1 MHCDRGHEDVF
12 YIAIVMC
19 SCLPPPPQPTG
30 LPRNPAYLMGPGKA
44 AVASEDITCSDLGLA
59 ILRDKNGTA
68 VDAAITSTLCVGLLN
83 GFSAGI
89 GGGGFALVSIPPATA
104 DDDAESPAHGD
115 PEDEYA
121 FDVKD
126 HENAE
131 DDGGVLFQNGAAAA
145 AAGKNKPKPPA
156 GPNVMAID
164 FRETSPAASTAK
176 MYKKDRGASQVGGL
190 AVGVPGELRGLEAA
204 HKLYG
209 KVPWAELV
217 QPVADLARQ
226 WQVSREL
233 ARRIRIF
240 GTFMLDDPVWAE
252 VYAPKGTLLVEGDW
266 ISRHKYAD
274 TLEVIAREGPGALYT
289 GAIADDIVNTVQADG
304 GVLTHDDLEG
314 YRARVYPAIS
324 GKFQGSTVYS
334 IDAPAAGGV
343 MIGMLQILDPL
354 MKKQSCGSVDNTHH
368 IIEAMKFAFGGRSEI
383 TDPAFAKNVTRL
395 ADFYSQEWADEKR
408 ALITVSS
415 LVDLGGKRNS

>member
-1 MHCDRGHEDVF
+1 MASENTPLLPEPTPSSPRRSGRRTSLSNWPVPFLNRNGSSSGDAAPKQTEQRRTYALYALLLILGVGVGVGGTLLIEHPPKTRPPMVPPV
-12 YIAIVMC
+12 Y
-19 SCLPPPPQPTG
+19 SLPPPTG

-156 GPNVMAID
+156 RPNVMAID

-289 GAIADDIVNTVQADG
+289 GAIADDIVNT
-304 GVLTHDDLEG
+304 
-314 YRARVYPAIS
+314 
-324 GKFQGSTVYS
+324 
-334 IDAPAAGGV
+334 
-343 MIGMLQILDPL
+343 
-354 MKKQSCGSVDNTHH
+354 
-368 IIEAMKFAFGGRSEI
+368 
-383 TDPAFAKNVTRL
+383 
-395 ADFYSQEWADEKR
+395 
-408 ALITVSS
+408 
-415 LVDLGGKRNS
+415 